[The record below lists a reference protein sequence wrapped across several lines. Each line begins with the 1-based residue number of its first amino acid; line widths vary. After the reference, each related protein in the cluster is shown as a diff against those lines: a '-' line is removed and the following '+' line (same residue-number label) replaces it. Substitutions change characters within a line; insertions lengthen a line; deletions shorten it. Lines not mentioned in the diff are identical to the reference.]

1 MKKDTFIGLLVLL
14 SILMLGYAESQ
25 AEIVDLITNGDF
37 SSLSLDGW
45 RQIDPDPA
53 SSIEWGIASGN
64 AGAEP
69 IHAADNSAF
78 ATPWKK
84 GPNPSSTTIGQK
96 IDLSP
101 YLGSIQGN
109 TLHLNADLI
118 YSRDS
123 IEANAKFYNSSDEEI
138 STIFLTS
145 KRASSPG
152 GYNYALDTDL
162 SIPANATS
170 VEILFTGHL
179 YVGSYIDAGFDDVSL
194 TADIVPEPMTA
205 MLLLAGAGILAR
217 RKQ

>member
-45 RQIDPDPA
+45 RQTDPDPA

-64 AGAEP
+64 AGAAP

-152 GYNYALDTDL
+152 GYNYELDTDL